1 MAKFRLLETCIPLPN
16 QPRLCRAS
24 KMMALMALRPD
35 EQAVRQQSPEK
46 KPLDIF
52 SRTETVKEDASNDA
66 EEKAPTNAKEEQWPK
81 WVQQIGKRRR
91 SLMSAVDR
99 AVQGNGAGGDSVGG
113 VSCATDEKS
122 CRETNSDMNTG
133 TTNKKGNNVLQ
144 TLADDFTG
152 KGDQKILRA
161 IGRTATVN
169 AAVLVTAA
177 TGGAAGAVGFITGG
191 AITAKRLGDGV
202 INDDEKEVAK
212 SLAVYSCATGA
223 SVVGQA
229 VTGALMLGVAGASL
243 PLAGA
248 VAFGVGCC
256 SGITAGALSE
266 WTVDSV
272 MDADGKK
279 KDDENDESS
288 NEKEDSIEMVE
299 MVDMSSRKGKES
311 LDMQDPSTLRSLMHM

>member
-1 MAKFRLLETCIPLPN
+1 MAKFRVVHEHALQMRCN
-16 QPRLCRAS
+16 A
-24 KMMALMALRPD
+24 KMMALMALRPE
-35 EQAVRQQSPEK
+35 EQAAWQQSPEK
-46 KPLDIF
+46 TPLDIF
-52 SRTETVKEDASNDA
+52 SRAKTGKENASCNDGK
-66 EEKAPTNAKEEQWPK
+66 KAPPNKNEEQWPN

-91 SLMSAVDR
+91 SLVSAVDR
-99 AVQGNGAGGDSVGG
+99 AMQGNNASGDSKSCT
-113 VSCATDEKS
+113 SCATDQSSRQES
-122 CRETNSDMNTG
+122 NADDTS
-133 TTNKKGNNVLQ
+133 TTKHKGNNVLQ
-144 TLADDFTG
+144 TIADDFTG

-169 AAVLVTAA
+169 AAVLATAA

-202 INDDEKEVAK
+202 INEDEKEVAK

-229 VTGALMLGVAGASL
+229 VTGAIMLGVAGASL

-266 WTVDSV
+266 WTVDTV
-272 MDADGKK
+272 IDGKRK
-279 KDDENDESS
+279 KDDENDES
-288 NEKEDSIEMVE
+288 EGVDAVEMVE
-299 MVDMSSRKGKES
+299 MVDMVDMSLKKGKES
-311 LDMQDPSTLRSLMHM
+311 LDTEDPSKLRSLMHM

>member
-1 MAKFRLLETCIPLPN
+1 MRRNAN
-16 QPRLCRAS
+16 
-24 KMMALMALRPD
+24 MMALMTLRPD
-35 EQAVRQQSPEK
+35 EQAARQQSPEK
-46 KPLDIF
+46 TPLDIF
-52 SRTETVKEDASNDA
+52 SRAKTGKENTYNDGK
-66 EEKAPTNAKEEQWPK
+66 KAPPNNEEQWPK

-91 SLMSAVDR
+91 SLISAVDR
-99 AVQGNGAGGDSVGG
+99 AMQANIAGGDSKSFT
-113 VSCATDEKS
+113 SCADADADATDES
-122 CRETNSDMNTG
+122 SRHESNTDA
-133 TTNKKGNNVLQ
+133 TTNKGSTNVLQ
-144 TLADDFTG
+144 AIADDFTG

-169 AAVLVTAA
+169 AAVLATAA
-177 TGGAAGAVGFITGG
+177 TGGAALAVGFITGG

-229 VTGALMLGVAGASL
+229 VTGAIMLGVAGASL

-272 MDADGKK
+272 MDTDEKK
-279 KDDENDESS
+279 NDENNES
-288 NEKEDSIEMVE
+288 EGDDAIEMVE
-299 MVDMSSRKGKES
+299 IVDMSSRKGKES
-311 LDMQDPSTLRSLMHM
+311 LDMEDAANLRSLMHM

>member
-1 MAKFRLLETCIPLPN
+1 
-16 QPRLCRAS
+16 
-24 KMMALMALRPD
+24 MMALMALRPN
-35 EQAVRQQSPEK
+35 EHAARQKQSPEK
-46 KPLDIF
+46 TPLDIF
-52 SRTETVKEDASNDA
+52 SRAKAGKENSTSCNNDA
-66 EEKAPTNAKEEQWPK
+66 KKAPPNNEEQLPN

-99 AVQGNGAGGDSVGG
+99 AMQGNNAGGDSK
-113 VSCATDEKS
+113 SCTSCDDATDESSCQKS
-122 CRETNSDMNTG
+122 NADTTTG
-133 TTNKKGNNVLQ
+133 TTGTTGKNKGNNVLQ
-144 TLADDFTG
+144 AIADDFTG

-169 AAVLVTAA
+169 AAVLATAA

-191 AITAKRLGDGV
+191 AITAKRAVDGV
-202 INDDEKEVAK
+202 VNEDEKEVAK

-229 VTGALMLGVAGASL
+229 VTGAIMIGVAGASL

-266 WTVDSV
+266 WTVDTV
-272 MDADGKK
+272 VDGKKK
-279 KDDENDESS
+279 KDDENEES
-288 NEKEDSIEMVE
+288 EGDDAVEMVE

-311 LDMQDPSTLRSLMHM
+311 LDTEDPSKLRSLMHM